1 MKQELPA
8 PPRAFG
14 GGSRHPRRSLAQ
26 VPVRSPRPS
35 LLERPITDLEGVG
48 PTLEGIA
55 ARIGVRT
62 LGDLLEHLPFDHR
75 DYERQRLV
83 SELAVGE
90 EATVS
95 VEVRSVRVRPTRRR
109 RLTILEVQVADESGP
124 MKAVWFNQAYL
135 ADQLTAGTRLLLRG
149 RLEGGGGGASFRV

>member
-1 MKQELPA
+1 M
-8 PPRAFG
+8 
-14 GGSRHPRRSLAQ
+14 
-26 VPVRSPRPS
+26 
-35 LLERPITDLEGVG
+35 TDLEGVG
-48 PTLEGIA
+48 PKLAQIA

-95 VEVRSVRVRPTRRR
+95 VEVGSARAPDAPPPADDPRGARWPT
-109 RLTILEVQVADESGP
+109 S
-124 MKAVWFNQAYL
+124 
-135 ADQLTAGTRLLLRG
+135 RG
-149 RLEGGGGGASFRV
+149 R